1 MTGGRRFAA
10 PDWGPD
16 HLSLDAIVAYV
27 DDELT
32 AGPHARAQ
40 AHLAACAECHAE
52 VVAQRQT
59 RAALRAADCPRLPSS
74 LLHSLRCI
82 PVEAELPPPP
92 AGLGVTADGQFVL
105 LRDVPGDT
113 PGPVTSPPGDALP
126 GAASEAGRSDTGRS
140 DTGLSNAARSDPG
153 PSDDG
158 ARRFSWL
165 ARVGAVSG
173 LAVGA
178 LAVGALTLPDPLP
191 NPVSPVDPGF
201 IGGAVLDVPAP
212 DVPAPDVPGRA
223 GPIVVPAA
231 VPTDVS
237 TGPAPRTS
245 SAAPDVAAVLDARVR
260 ARLDGSP
267 IAFHH
272 HDR

>member
-92 AGLGVTADGQFVL
+92 PGLGVTADGQFVL
-105 LRDVPGDT
+105 LRDVPVGT
-113 PGPVTSPPGDALP
+113 PGPVPPPRDALP
-126 GAASEAGRSDTGRS
+126 GAASEAGRADTGRA
-140 DTGLSNAARSDPG
+140 DAG

-158 ARRFSWL
+158 SRRFSWL
-165 ARVGAVSG
+165 ARLGAVSG

-191 NPVSPVDPGF
+191 DRVPPVGPGF
-201 IGGAVLDVPAP
+201 IGGAVLGVPAP
-212 DVPAPDVPGRA
+212 DVPAPDAAAQDVPGRA
-223 GPIVVPAA
+223 APVVVPAA

-245 SAAPDVAAVLDARVR
+245 SATPDVAAVLDARVR
-260 ARLDGSP
+260 ARLDDSP

>member
-1 MTGGRRFAA
+1 MTGGRRFGP

-16 HLSLDAIVAYV
+16 HLSLDAVVAYV

-74 LLHSLRCI
+74 LLRSLRCI

-105 LRDVPGDT
+105 LRDVPGDA
-113 PGPVTSPPGDALP
+113 PPT
-126 GAASEAGRSDTGRS
+126 AAPSEAG
-140 DTGLSNAARSDPG
+140 
-153 PSDDG
+153 PSDSGRPDAGSSDAGPVDVSPPDDG
-158 ARRFSWL
+158 SRRFSWR
-165 ARVGAVSG
+165 ARLGAVSG

-191 NPVSPVDPGF
+191 PVGPGV
-201 IGGAVLDVPAP
+201 IGGAVLDVPVLDGP
-212 DVPAPDVPGRA
+212 ERNGPAPEAPGRA
-223 GPIVVPAA
+223 APIVVPAA
-231 VPTDVS
+231 VPTGVS
-237 TGPAPRTS
+237 TGPAARTS
-245 SAAPDVAAVLDARVR
+245 SATSDATAVLDARLR
-260 ARLDGSP
+260 ARLDDSP